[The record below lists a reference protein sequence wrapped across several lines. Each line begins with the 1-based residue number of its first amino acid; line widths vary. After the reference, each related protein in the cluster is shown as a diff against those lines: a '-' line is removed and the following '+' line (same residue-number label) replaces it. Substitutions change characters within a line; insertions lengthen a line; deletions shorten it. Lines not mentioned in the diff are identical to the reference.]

1 MEFLLSLILVGA
13 VVGFFVIPMARR
25 RKAVKDAQ
33 LGMLKSND
41 PRNYGFV
48 PADQLDVRLPGPD
61 PELVEALAEV
71 QRTQDWRPAAQ
82 LLALTGG
89 SPVEWELRWQRVQSL
104 AGAAAMELRQARA
117 EGTPVDTTP
126 APADGGGL
134 SFSKAEAPPRDARW
148 LRQWRVEQP
157 RDPGGAQVYAQFLVW
172 QALADPE
179 SADHRI
185 VLEEARNVAHEAAEL
200 SAEDPTPY
208 ITELFIARSLS
219 YRKADFESLWNQVVR
234 RGRDHMGAH
243 LAALPYWSE
252 RWHGS
257 REEAYGFAQ
266 SAAASAP
273 PGSLLPALPLF
284 AVYDHLPEAN
294 LVRGMYQS
302 KTIEDAIEAAEFAV
316 DSVTEDHPVRPHVL
330 HLLLCFLVRAE
341 RYQEA
346 MEALQVVDGY
356 VGAVPWVNSDNPTGE
371 YAAYRALAVAGFEGQ
386 GGNAPSS
393 PPAH

>member
-1 MEFLLSLILVGA
+1 MEFLLSLMLVGA
-13 VVGFFVIPMARR
+13 VVGFFLVPMVRR
-25 RKAVKDAQ
+25 RKAVKEAQ
-33 LGMLKSND
+33 LGMARSNE
-41 PRNYGFV
+41 PGNYGFV
-48 PADQLDVRLPGPD
+48 PTDQLDVRLPGPD

-82 LLALTGG
+82 LLALTSG
-89 SPVEWELRWQRVQSL
+89 SPQEWELRWQRVQSL
-104 AGAAAMELRQARA
+104 AGAATMELRRARA

-126 APADGGGL
+126 AGSEGRI
-134 SFSKAEAPPRDARW
+134 SFGKEAHPQDARW

-172 QALADPE
+172 QALADPG

-185 VLEEARNVAHEAAEL
+185 VLEEARNVAHEAMEL

-208 ITELFIARSLS
+208 VTELFIARSLS
-219 YRKADFESLWNQVVR
+219 YRKADFESLWNQVTR
-234 RGRDHMGAH
+234 RARDHMGAH

-257 REEAYGFAQ
+257 REEAYDFARN
-266 SAAASAP
+266 AAAGAP
-273 PGSLLPALPLF
+273 PGSMLPALPLF

-302 KTIEDAIEAAEFAV
+302 QIVEDAVEAAEFAV
-316 DSVTEDHPVRPHVL
+316 DSVSDDHPVRPHVL

-346 MEALQVVDGY
+346 MEALQVIDGY
-356 VGAVPWVNSDNPTGE
+356 VGAVPWVDSENPTAE

-393 PPAH
+393 PPTH